1 MRLSIIGKPQAGKT
15 TVFSAAS
22 GQEVTVGDFSKTVHR
37 ASIKVPDDRVER
49 LAEVV
54 KPKKITFAEIE
65 LLDAPGLSGRGK
77 EAAVIEISEDLR
89 LAEAFIMVVDSFSGT
104 SDPRTEIRSL
114 IDEMILLD
122 AAHIESLLERK
133 TRRAQLRGDKSEA
146 QVIETLQRCL
156 SALEDERPI
165 IELNL
170 PEDEEK
176 RLRGFDF
183 LTAKPVLLAV
193 NIGEDDLSRA
203 EKIRNELAD
212 LVSPGKREVVV
223 LCGEIERELVG
234 LDPDEREAFI
244 DDLGI
249 TSPALDKVIQSA
261 YRMLGLISFLTHS
274 DKEVRAWT
282 IPAGT
287 GARKAGGAI
296 HSDIERGFI
305 RAEVTTFEDF
315 MEFPTQ
321 AALKAAGKLRLE
333 GKDYTVHDGDVILFR
348 FNV

>member
-1 MRLSIIGKPQAGKT
+1 VPSHA
-15 TVFSAAS
+15 

-49 LAEVV
+49 LAEIV
-54 KPKKITFAEIE
+54 KPKKIIFAEIE

-77 EAAVIEISEDLR
+77 EAAVIEVSDDLR
-89 LAEAFIMVVDSFSGT
+89 LAEAVIMVVDSFSGT
-104 SDPRTEIRSL
+104 SDPRTEIQSL

-133 TRRAQLRGDKSEA
+133 TRRAKLSGDKSEA
-146 QVIETLQRCL
+146 RVIETFKHCL

-165 IELNL
+165 IELDL
-170 PEDEEK
+170 PDDEEK

-203 EKIRNELAD
+203 EEIRNGFAD

-234 LDPDEREAFI
+234 LDPEERKAFM

-249 TSPALDKVIQSA
+249 ASPAMDMVIQTA
-261 YRMLGLISFLTHS
+261 YRMLGLVSYLTHG

-282 IPAGT
+282 IPEGT
-287 GARKAGGAI
+287 SAQKAGGAI

-315 MEFPTQ
+315 MEFRTQ

-333 GKDYTVHDGDVILFR
+333 GKDYMVHDGDVILFR